1 MVRRRTGQR
10 PPYPAIVRL
19 CLIAAERWA
28 EIDAA
33 YYQTN
38 LLRLR
43 PHRFLN
49 LVYTWCVERLEPDK
63 LDDWHAELVDLL
75 PWQDSNSE
83 AAINLESESF
93 LAMQAKGGG

>member
-1 MVRRRTGQR
+1 MVR
-10 PPYPAIVRL
+10 PPYAAAVRL
-19 CLIAAERWA
+19 CVIAAERWP

-33 YYQTN
+33 YYQID

-49 LVYTWCVERLEPDK
+49 MVYAWCIERVEHDK
-63 LDDWHAELVDLL
+63 LDDWKMELVDLL
-75 PWQDSNSE
+75 PWQDSSS
-83 AAINLESESF
+83 AAAADLESESF